1 MAKTVISLTDNVLI
15 YETLD
20 TQTFNCP
27 MSLDTLAQIVD
38 ISDPARVILFARH
51 GFNMPDNIR
60 GAIRGVTRGVTREV
74 IIGAIR
80 CGT

>member
-1 MAKTVISLTDNVLI
+1 MAKTIITLTDSVLL

-20 TQTFNCP
+20 SQAFDCP

-38 ISDPARVILFARH
+38 ISDPARVILFARY
-51 GFNMPDNIR
+51 GQDMPDNI
-60 GAIRGVTRGVTREV
+60 IGV
-74 IIGAIR
+74 IR

>member
-1 MAKTVISLTDNVLI
+1 MAKTVISLTDSVLL

-20 TQTFNCP
+20 SQAFDCP

-51 GFNMPDNIR
+51 GFNMPDNI
-60 GAIRGVTRGVTREV
+60 IGV
-74 IIGAIR
+74 IR

>member
-1 MAKTVISLTDNVLI
+1 MAKTIISLTDNVLL

-20 TQTFNCP
+20 SQAFNCP
-27 MSLDTLAQIVD
+27 ISLDTLTQIVD

-51 GFNMPDNIR
+51 GLQMPAN
-60 GAIRGVTRGVTREV
+60 

-80 CGT
+80 CGTCSL